1 MRRAR
6 EGVVREALRTMGS
19 VVVLPVMVASA
30 CGGEPRAPV
39 ADTASAPIP
48 VAAAATDSAPGA
60 ATAGE
65 TSTLPQGTP
74 DRAGEFKLSGNEP
87 FWNVRISKAGLR
99 FTTPDY
105 KDGILFPSTPPD
117 IAGATL
123 RWVALTAA
131 PNAHTLEVTLEEKR
145 CQDSMADKVWTHTA
159 AVVFDGATR
168 MGCGE
173 RVK

>member
-1 MRRAR
+1 MRRGR
-6 EGVVREALRTMGS
+6 EGVVREARGLVRC
-19 VVVLPVMVASA
+19 VVVLTLTAGAA
-30 CGGEPRAPV
+30 CGGDRAPV
-39 ADTASAPIP
+39 ADTASAAPP
-48 VAAAATDSAPGA
+48 VAAAATDSATGVP
-60 ATAGE
+60 TAGE

-74 DRAGEFKLSGNEP
+74 DRAGEFRLSGNEP
-87 FWNVRISKAGLR
+87 FWNVRVSKAGLR
-99 FTTPDY
+99 YTTPDY

-117 IAGATL
+117 MAGATL

-159 AVVFDGATR
+159 TVVFDGATR